1 MTKLGT
7 AYLFFCCQILR
18 VDKSYE
24 MRYAIRANSTNT
36 VVYVGLTDPH
46 CGELSLCA
54 EVITSAF
61 LFLIFP
67 KRY

>member
-1 MTKLGT
+1 MYWTND
-7 AYLFFCCQILR
+7 YNEIYC
-18 VDKSYE
+18 KSE
-24 MRYAIRANSTNT
+24 LNHT

-61 LFLIFP
+61 LFLIFS